1 MRPLRSLRWRL
12 ILSYLVVVAVGAVTI
27 LVVARWTAPRLFRGH
42 MEGMGRGMA
51 GIGSMAADLDLV
63 FASSLSRALLVSL
76 TASSLASLVIGGL
89 MARRIL
95 RPVEQVRAAT
105 HRLAAGRYDERVVPP
120 AEEELAALAD
130 DLNVLGRTLAETERN
145 RMRLISEVAHELRT
159 PLTSIEG
166 YMEGLIDGV
175 FPATAETFA
184 SVAEEAGRL
193 KRLAGDLSTLS
204 RVEEGAV
211 ALDLKMVDLGEL
223 VRTVAEHLRPQ
234 FLDEDVRLAV
244 DVPSI
249 VVRSDPD
256 RLTQALVNLLGNAL
270 AHTPAGG
277 EVSVGGHER
286 AGRAL
291 IAVTDSGQGIA
302 GEDLGRVFDR
312 FYRGTGARP
321 GGSGIGLTI
330 ARAVVRA
337 HGGDVTAS
345 SPGPGKGSTFTI
357 ELPAR

>member
-1 MRPLRSLRWRL
+1 MRWLRSLRLRL
-12 ILSYLVVVAVGAVTI
+12 VASYLLVVAVGAVTL
-27 LVVARWTAPRLFRGH
+27 LVVAQSTAPRFFRNH
-42 MEGMGRGMA
+42 
-51 GIGSMAADLDLV
+51 MAAMGMMRGAPRVDLDV
-63 FASSLSRALLVSL
+63 AFQSSLSRALLVAVTTAAL
-76 TASSLASLVIGGL
+76 TSLVIGGL
-89 MARRIL
+89 MTRRIL
-95 RPVEQVRAAT
+95 RPVEEVRRAT
-105 HRLAAGRYDERVVPP
+105 HRLAEGRYDERVVPP

-130 DLNVLGRTLAETERN
+130 DVNVLAGQLAATEQA
-145 RMRLISEVAHELRT
+145 RMQLISEVAHELRT

-166 YMEGLIDGV
+166 FMEGLIDGV

-211 ALDLKMVDLGEL
+211 ALDLRTVDLGEL
-223 VRTVAEHLRPQ
+223 VRNVAEHLRPQ

-244 DVPSI
+244 DVASMI
-249 VVRSDPD
+249 VNADPD

-277 EVSVGGHER
+277 AVAVSGDDR
-286 AGRAL
+286 SGRAL

-330 ARAVVRA
+330 ARAIVRA

-357 ELPAR
+357 ELPVR